1 MTEKEKNEKS
11 KKLKKKIRNFC
22 LMDDLYMNVFFDG
35 QPKLIEI
42 VLRIILDKPDL
53 TVISSTMQKSYKNLL
68 GHSLTLDIVAVDSE
82 GKWYDIEVQNDPAE
96 ASPQRARLHSSY
108 MDQDML
114 MPKQSFSELPES
126 YVIFILSKDYY
137 KSGLPFY
144 SAERS
149 IKQLGNV
156 GFGDGS
162 HIIYVNGEY
171 KGEDSLGQLIHD
183 FNCRNTDEIHNEQL
197 RQRTRYIKEPGGG
210 NDTMCNVIKQLYG
223 SEIDA
228 VSKVSYEEGREEGKM
243 EGMGMGVEKT
253 AKNMLRLGKY
263 TVEEISEASG
273 LDIDSI
279 LEIKKALESDN
290 M

>member
-11 KKLKKKIRNFC
+11 KELKKKIRNFC

-42 VLRIILDKPDL
+42 VLRIILDKQDL
-53 TVISSTMQKSYKNLL
+53 TVISSTMQKPYKNLL
-68 GHSLTLDIVAVDSE
+68 GHSLALDIVAVDSE
-82 GKWYDIEVQNDPAE
+82 GRQYDIEVQNDPAE

-126 YVIFILSKDYY
+126 YVIFILAKDYF
-137 KSGLPFY
+137 KKGLPFY
-144 SAERS
+144 SADRS
-149 IKQLGNV
+149 IKQLGNAD
-156 GFGDGS
+156 FGDGS

-171 KGEDSLGQLIHD
+171 KGEDALGQLMSD
-183 FNCRNTDEIHNEQL
+183 FNCRNTDDIHNEQL

-228 VSKVSYEEGREEGKM
+228 ASKASYLEGREEGV
-243 EGMGMGVEKT
+243 GMGVVKT
-253 AKNMLRLGKY
+253 VKKMLRLGKY
-263 TVEEISEASG
+263 TVEEISEASD
-273 LDIDSI
+273 LDIDSV
-279 LEIKKALESDN
+279 LELKKALDN
-290 M
+290 ENM